1 MLNSCRPGAQTP
13 RLASRVEK
21 AWQVGTALSRV
32 PKAEICHQ
40 PQIVAKPSPSKC
52 FCFLKKKQGKISPEG
67 KEQGQI

>member
-1 MLNSCRPGAQTP
+1 MLNSCRPGVQTP

-21 AWQVGTALSRV
+21 AWQVGTGRV

-40 PQIVAKPSPSKC
+40 PQIIAKPSLSKC

-67 KEQGQI
+67 KGQGQI